1 LKDLGGCEA
10 IASLHIEYDEQDQD
24 NESRGKISSRAGNGF
39 GMDSV
44 LYGKSLV
51 AGRS

>member
-1 LKDLGGCEA
+1 LKDFGGCEA

-24 NESRGKISSRAGNGF
+24 NEIRGKISSWAGNGF
-39 GMDSV
+39 GMVSV
-44 LYGKSLV
+44 PYGKSSL